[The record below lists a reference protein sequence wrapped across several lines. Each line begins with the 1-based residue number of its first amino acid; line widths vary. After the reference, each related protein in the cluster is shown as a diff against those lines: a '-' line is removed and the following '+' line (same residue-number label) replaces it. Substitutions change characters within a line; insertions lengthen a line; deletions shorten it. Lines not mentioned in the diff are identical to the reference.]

1 MYPYVRLWCFPQF
14 EGKSSSTECCFHSTP
29 CPGTHLTP
37 SLSNS
42 SKGITACTL
51 GDPLVFNEAETGR
64 DFWGHKRVWG
74 EVGTLKWCEV
84 VVNDASATAGSPI
97 QR

>member
-1 MYPYVRLWCFPQF
+1 MRKLTQ
-14 EGKSSSTECCFHSTP
+14 SAASTP
-29 CPGTHLTP
+29 RCVLAPHLTP
-37 SLSNS
+37 SLSDC
-42 SKGITACTL
+42 SKGITACML
-51 GDPLVFNEAETGR
+51 GDALVFNEAEMGR

-84 VVNDASATAGSPI
+84 VVNYASGTAGSPT